1 MSSSSQSDR
10 DRVLRLDPQDNV
22 ATVLVPLKRGFE
34 LRLGERGLRVRD
46 DIPPGHKVA
55 LSSIGTGSKVIK
67 YGFPIGTAISEISPG
82 EHVHDHNL
90 SSDYFGDPPD
100 SRKSL

>member
-1 MSSSSQSDR
+1 
-10 DRVLRLDPQDNV
+10 
-22 ATVLVPLKRGFE
+22 
-34 LRLGERGLRVRD
+34 
-46 DIPPGHKVA
+46 
-55 LSSIGTGSKVIK
+55 VIK